1 MGNQSEELRVV
12 IIGGGPGG
20 TACALA
26 LQRKAIESG
35 REINIKLIEGKQFLE
50 MKHYNQCVGV
60 LSPPLPDLLENDLGI
75 PFPMQLCLVEI
86 QGYVLHSSGEQ
97 IILKGAG
104 EDSYAVRRVL
114 FDQYMLEQ
122 VRQSG
127 IEVITARAVDL
138 EFHSD
143 RVIVYTENLPL
154 EADVVVGAF
163 GLDEGSGA
171 MFARHTEYRPPHAMH
186 SLVTKFD
193 PNSHEETNLSGYIHA
208 FLLSNPRIEFG
219 AVTPKCTHCTINIAG
234 DTVDTPLM
242 DRFLSHPQVQTVLP
256 ELNGGNVQ
264 ENHELIYFKGRF
276 PRSLAH
282 RYYGDRYVMIGDAAG
297 LVRAFKG
304 KGVTTA
310 VMTAI
315 RAADTILDHGF
326 TKQAFHDYY
335 RPANYDI
342 INDLPYGHTM
352 RFLTIFMS
360 RFGLLNPVLRAAQD
374 CPNLQTALFD
384 AVSAHAL
391 YREVLSKSLHPRTI
405 LAVLR
410 AMLPFS
416 NSSKSAIEQQILKD

>member
-1 MGNQSEELRVV
+1 MDNHSEELRVV

-26 LQRKAIESG
+26 LQRKAAEKGQHID
-35 REINIKLIEGKQFLE
+35 ITLIEGKQFQE
-50 MKHYNQCVGV
+50 EKHYNQCVGV

-75 PFPMQLCLVEI
+75 SFPMQLCLVEI
-86 QGYVLHSSGEQ
+86 QGYVLHSTGEQ
-97 IILKGAG
+97 ITLQGAG
-104 EDSYAVRRVL
+104 EDSYAVRRVQ

-127 IEVITARAVDL
+127 IEICTARAVDL

-154 EADVVVGAF
+154 ETDVVVGAF
-163 GLDEGSGA
+163 GLDEGSA
-171 MFARHTEYRPPHAMH
+171 SMFARHTAYRPPQAIN

-193 PNSHEETNLSGYIHA
+193 PNNQKESNLEGYIHA

-219 AVTPKCTHCTINIAG
+219 AVTPKCSHCTINIAG

-264 ENHELIYFKGRF
+264 QNHDLIYFKGRF
-276 PRSLAH
+276 PRSLAQG
-282 RYYGDRYVMIGDAAG
+282 YYGERYVMIGDAAG

-310 VMTAI
+310 VMTGI
-315 RAADTILDHGF
+315 RAADTILKHGY
-326 TKQAFHDYY
+326 TKQAFHENY
-335 RPANYDI
+335 RTANQDI
-342 INDLPYGHTM
+342 IQDLPYGYTM

-360 RFGLLNPVLRAAQD
+360 RVGLLNPVLRAAQNTPD
-374 CPNLQTALFD
+374 LQSALFG

-391 YREVLSKSLHPRTI
+391 YRDVLSKSLRPRAI

-410 AMLPFS
+410 AMLPGS
-416 NSSKSAIEQQILKD
+416 NSK